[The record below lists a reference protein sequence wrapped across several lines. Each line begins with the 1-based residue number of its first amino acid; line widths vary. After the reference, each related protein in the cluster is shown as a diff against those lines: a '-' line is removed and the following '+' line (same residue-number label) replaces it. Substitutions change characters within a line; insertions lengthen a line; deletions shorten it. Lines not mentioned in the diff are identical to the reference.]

1 MTCCQGSRRFYGLW
15 LFILWE
21 EQTAAATVYHTAFF
35 VHKIPWDTV
44 ILSNLSDMF
53 WLQKIP

>member
-21 EQTAAATVYHTAFF
+21 QQTAAATVSYSIFSFT
-35 VHKIPWDTV
+35 KYRGI
-44 ILSNLSDMF
+44 
-53 WLQKIP
+53 Q